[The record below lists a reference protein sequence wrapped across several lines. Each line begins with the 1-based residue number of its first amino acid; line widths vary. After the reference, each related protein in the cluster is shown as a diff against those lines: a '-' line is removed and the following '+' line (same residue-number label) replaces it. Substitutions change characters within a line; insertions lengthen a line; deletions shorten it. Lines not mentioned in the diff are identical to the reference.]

1 VFSGANLIEVIDPDV
16 GAGLIEV
23 DLVASNGV
31 LNLAQATGLVFVT
44 GGDGTAAM
52 LLRGTLAD
60 INAALDG
67 MAYTPNLGYE
77 GAAVVQITTNDLG
90 NTPGPALTSG
100 PPDIIDITVTNR
112 APTMSAQ
119 TLSIDENSAAGTL
132 VGTVVASD
140 PDLSDPLTYSIVSG
154 NTSGAFSIDAAT
166 GEVRVVDAS
175 LLPTALSR

>member
-1 VFSGANLIEVIDPDV
+1 VVGQFNFTVTPVNDAPVNTVPGSLTTGLNTPIVFSGANLIEVIDPD
-16 GAGLIEV
+16 AALGLIEV

-77 GAAVVQITTNDLG
+77 GAAIVQITTNDLG

-100 PPDIIDITVTNR
+100 PPDVIAITVTNR
-112 APTMSAQ
+112 APTMAAQ

-132 VGTVVASD
+132 VGTVV
-140 PDLSDPLTYSIVSG
+140 
-154 NTSGAFSIDAAT
+154 
-166 GEVRVVDAS
+166 
-175 LLPTALSR
+175 PTR